1 MLGALGML
9 GLPAIVLLRDLGPAP
24 GDKLAH
30 TVWAKGMRVVN
41 DVAGTPIKP
50 EEVEIGQLI
59 NAEPG
64 VFYEEKDGEP
74 QVRGRPPPAGQGQG
88 RGHRRADE
96 AQRHHPGPGP

>member
-1 MLGALGML
+1 ML
-9 GLPAIVLLRDLGPAP
+9 GLPAIVVLRDLGPLP

-30 TVWAKGMRVVN
+30 TVWARGMRVVN

-64 VFYEEKDGEP
+64 VFYEETRTASRSTRASGSS
-74 QVRGRPPPAGQGQG
+74 RPRPRPRSSSCG
-88 RGHRRADE
+88 
-96 AQRHHPGPGP
+96 